1 MRKIK
6 IRHVCRKI
14 EEEND
19 IDADGIEAP
28 YRFDFAISFWDEE
41 DDEILQEDVI
51 VTYKVL
57 SEGCEE
63 LVFNKGGYQDGYPAP
78 VVEYTVNDD
87 VDPEVLLRQVNQ
99 SQVVITSPSSTEY
112 VFSDMNGY
120 THLLED

>member
-1 MRKIK
+1 M
-6 IRHVCRKI
+6 V
-14 EEEND
+14 
-19 IDADGIEAP
+19 
-28 YRFDFAISFWDEE
+28 
-41 DDEILQEDVI
+41 
-51 VTYKVL
+51 
-57 SEGCEE
+57 
-63 LVFNKGGYQDGYPAP
+63 NKGGYQDGYPAP